1 MGQQEV
7 RHEVRSVDVRGLSL
21 VFDDYGALD
30 LPVIF
35 CFHGFLDHAGV
46 WPAVLRPL
54 VERFRFVT
62 PDFRGHGR
70 SDWIGAGGYYHFLDN
85 VSDAS
90 KLVDLV
96 GAPRF
101 SVLGHSMGGSIAM
114 AVAGLFAERVDAV
127 VALEGMGP
135 PTEQLENAPYRL
147 EQWVAALKAPGLDVD
162 TTVRRAQRKP
172 MPGGVPEAA
181 ERMRRVNPRLS
192 AERALELA
200 SYGTEAHPSG
210 GVVWRFD
217 PLHKTPGARPFGAS
231 EWHHHWARVTAPVL
245 SLYGAETE
253 WMLGDLSDRH
263 RQLPQVRVGLVPG
276 AGHNIHHDRPEL
288 VTAALAAWIGG
299 ERHQLPAG
307 ILPFEAP
314 Q

>member
-21 VFDDYGALD
+21 VFDDYGALE

-35 CFHGFLDHAGV
+35 CYHGFLDHAGV

-54 VERFRFVT
+54 TERFRFIT

-90 KLVDLV
+90 KLVDVV

-114 AVAGLFAERVDAV
+114 AVAGLYADRVDAV

-135 PTEQLENAPYRL
+135 PSEDLLNAPVRL
-147 EQWVAALKAPGLDVD
+147 EQWVSALKAPGLDVD
-162 TTVRRAQRKP
+162 TAVRRAQRKP
-172 MPGGVPEAA
+172 MPGGVAEAA
-181 ERMRRVNPRLS
+181 ERMRRVNPRLGS
-192 AERALELA
+192 ERALEIA
-200 SYGTEAHPSG
+200 GYGTEPHPSG

-245 SLYGAETE
+245 SLYGGETE
-253 WMLGDLSDRH
+253 WMVGDLAERH
-263 RQLPQVRVGLVPG
+263 AQLKQVLVGLVDG
-276 AGHNIHHDRPEL
+276 AGHNIHHDRPE
-288 VTAALAAWIGG
+288 VVSAALSAWMSG
-299 ERHQLPAG
+299 ERAALPAG
-307 ILPFEAP
+307 VRPLAAG
-314 Q
+314 